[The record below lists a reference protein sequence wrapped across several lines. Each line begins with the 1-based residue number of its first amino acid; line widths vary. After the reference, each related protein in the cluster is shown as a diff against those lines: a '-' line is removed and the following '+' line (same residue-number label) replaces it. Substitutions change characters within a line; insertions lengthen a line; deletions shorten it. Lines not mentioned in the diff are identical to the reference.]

1 MVILAFRLNFF
12 VALKRRL
19 TWSNAVTKFSVW
31 KGKPTTYV
39 GRWSFTHRTG
49 TKSRHSIPSFPLKQ
63 VYHLRDFKAW
73 ITIENN
79 RPRLNIN
86 YSKQRTTKGWE
97 GKCLA
102 CEAGRFFLIYVLREA
117 NWLHCARST
126 SGLIESLE
134 LWKEKPGLQD
144 KFILNSS
151 SVLITLREN
160 IHALVEILIIH
171 CLPQH

>member
-1 MVILAFRLNFF
+1 ML
-12 VALKRRL
+12 
-19 TWSNAVTKFSVW
+19 KFSDRER
-31 KGKPTTYV
+31 KPTAYV
-39 GRWSFTHRTG
+39 SRWSFTRGTG

-97 GKCLA
+97 GKCLG
-102 CEAGRFFLIYVLREA
+102 CETGSFSLIWVLLEDNLLLRR
-117 NWLHCARST
+117 ARSIG
-126 SGLIESLE
+126 GLIESLE
-134 LWKEKPGLQD
+134 LWKEKPGLHE

-160 IHALVEILIIH
+160 IHALDEILISH
-171 CLPQH
+171 CLPKP